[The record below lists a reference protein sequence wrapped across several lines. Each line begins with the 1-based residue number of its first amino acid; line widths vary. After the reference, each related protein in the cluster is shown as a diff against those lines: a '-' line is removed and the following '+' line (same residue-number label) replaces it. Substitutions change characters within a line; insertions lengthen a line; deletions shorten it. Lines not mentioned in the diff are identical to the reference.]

1 MDWRGWGRGDH
12 LDGGAV
18 GWCQS
23 RTDRQPIRVSNNAQS
38 WRGCYG
44 HQNRMTENEMILPS
58 FPPSCFFQP
67 LCPIPAISLAA
78 RATSQEGD
86 APAPPSPRGH
96 ARRNKWG
103 SRPQQLPSLSRRRA
117 QRCRRGPRRLPAL
130 LALPM
135 WQPHD
140 PTLRHGARGAA
151 LPGLGRAVESRR
163 ARSNCAAGWLASV
176 LWCRRR
182 SSSWPGRQDT
192 YFLLKCVLLDPTV
205 ARWIP
210 STWVL
215 HGQTGLNSTRYNF
228 MIGWLSVLCQVHITI
243 TSWGQPTRR
252 SRIKMRLQY
261 G

>member
-140 PTLRHGARGAA
+140 PTLRQAPEARRCPALAVQWNRAAPGATVPPAGWPRCCGAA
-151 LPGLGRAVESRR
+151 GGPPAGPAARILTSCSSAYFWIQQWRGGSHPREFFMGRRGSIAQGTTS
-163 ARSNCAAGWLASV
+163 WLAGYQCSV
-176 LWCRRR
+176 R
-182 SSSWPGRQDT
+182 STSQLLREGNPQD
-192 YFLLKCVLLDPTV
+192 D
-205 ARWIP
+205 RE
-210 STWVL
+210 
-215 HGQTGLNSTRYNF
+215 
-228 MIGWLSVLCQVHITI
+228 
-243 TSWGQPTRR
+243 
-252 SRIKMRLQY
+252 
-261 G
+261 